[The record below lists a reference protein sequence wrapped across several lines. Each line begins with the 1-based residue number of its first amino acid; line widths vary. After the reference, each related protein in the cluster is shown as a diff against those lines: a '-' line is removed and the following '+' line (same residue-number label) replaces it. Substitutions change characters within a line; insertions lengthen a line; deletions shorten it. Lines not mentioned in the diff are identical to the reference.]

1 MDGLLPSQVRKLQAR
16 AAKVAAESIAPLAE
30 EVDRDCLWP
39 EDLNVVCA
47 SGSVSD

>member
-1 MDGLLPSQVRKLQAR
+1 MDGLLPSQVRKLQPR
-16 AAKVAAESIAPLAE
+16 AAEVAAESIAPLAE
-30 EVDRDCLWP
+30 EVDCCLWP